1 MFTSAIKEKIASST
15 GLIVLA
21 YIAFISLGLP
31 DGLLGVAWPS
41 IRHSFSRSLDSIGML
56 LFAATTGYLISS
68 FYGGYFLSRLGVGW
82 LLALSCGATGAGMIG
97 YTLAGSW
104 WMMIPLAFIAGIG
117 AGAIDAGINTYTA
130 AHFSERVMQWLH
142 ASFGIGITLGPL
154 IMTAGLNYFYSW
166 RWGYVVVGTGQ
177 ILLALFF
184 GFTHSV
190 WKNNSGGQTN
200 KNILH
205 DVRISYIE
213 TLKEYKVWLSILIFF
228 IYAGIEASLGTW
240 AYTILTESRGV
251 DTALAGIFVGSY
263 WASFTIGRI
272 LAGFFTKQIGMSSL
286 IQLSLVIAFAGS
298 VLLILNPFPLSSLFG
313 VAIIGFAIA
322 PIFPGLV
329 SLTADRVTTRYA
341 ANTIGMQ
348 ISAAGVGLAVMPTL
362 NGIVAQRTSLEI
374 IPYMILA
381 CIIIVFVLLRVGSRE
396 TEIIKDGV

>member
-1 MFTSAIKEKIASST
+1 MHALKKKIASRT

-41 IRHSFSRSLDSIGML
+41 IRQNFSRSLDSIGML
-56 LFAATTGYLISS
+56 LFATTTGYLLSS
-68 FYGGYFLSRLGVGW
+68 FYGGFFLSRLGVGW

-104 WMMIPLAFIAGIG
+104 WIMIPLACISGLG

-166 RWGYVVVGTGQ
+166 RWGYIIVGSAQ
-177 ILLALFF
+177 LLLALFF
-184 GFTHSV
+184 ALTHSV
-190 WKNNSGGQTN
+190 WKE
-200 KNILH
+200 KNESAKQSKILH
-205 DVRISYIE
+205 DVQISYLE
-213 TLKEYKVWLSILIFF
+213 TLKHYKVWLSIMVFF

-251 DTALAGIFVGSY
+251 DPALAGIFVGSY
-263 WASFTIGRI
+263 WASFTLGRI
-272 LAGFFTKQIGMSSL
+272 FAGFFTKHITMSSL
-286 IQLSLVIAFAGS
+286 IELALLFAFIGCI
-298 VLLILNPFPLSSLFG
+298 LLTINPSPLSSLIG

-329 SLTADRVTTRYA
+329 SLTAERVTTKYA

-348 ISAAGVGLAVMPTL
+348 ISASGLGLAIMPTL
-362 NGIVAQRTSLEI
+362 NGIIAQRTSLEI

-381 CIIIVFVLLRVGSRE
+381 CIIIVFVLLKIGNVKDK
-396 TEIIKDGV
+396 IIKVNV